1 VRLYGAH
8 LKPDAEPILIR
19 EGFSWGALVFGP
31 LWLVA
36 HRAWVAAALSFAGFV
51 FIAVLAPAP
60 ASGILALG
68 LAVILGFVGEDL
80 RSLALEQRGYS
91 LVYVLAARGQDEA
104 WMRLIGNRPDLIA
117 RYRPEVA

>member
-1 VRLYGAH
+1 
-8 LKPDAEPILIR
+8 
-19 EGFSWGALVFGP
+19 
-31 LWLVA
+31 
-36 HRAWVAAALSFAGFV
+36 
-51 FIAVLAPAP
+51 
-60 ASGILALG
+60 
-68 LAVILGFVGEDL
+68 VILGFVGEDL